1 MKKKI
6 NYKKICLL
14 LVVLIVSCV
23 AINGVEAAVTSNS
36 GTVVNDNTGTAGN
49 IINGIADVLAYIGGM
64 AASGVFSTITA
75 LINVLSIALFLTL
88 YLVLSAGT
96 GDYTHLPMPDTIVF
110 NRFAF
115 FDPNFI
121 NPANDSLVKGFGN
134 VLSNLFASFHTV
146 AIAVFIVAAM
156 VTGLKLALSSV
167 AAKKAQYKEAALK
180 WISGFLVLIC
190 LKWILAAIFYI
201 NESLVAMLYK
211 LTLSTDLKIP
221 VYIFDAVPIFGK
233 LLTDLFKG
241 LESMTGWTAHFTI
254 PGYLGIVLSNLC
266 KSMGGNIIA
275 SVVGFVVMGQTI
287 TIVGSYL
294 KRTFMCILLGII
306 SPLIVAADTIMS
318 ATGKQSTIFKS
329 WLQNFAVTVFM
340 QSIHAMYMVVA
351 LQLISGVYKN
361 GQFTGGFT
369 ETQASIVTI
378 VLTTGLVK
386 LEKMFKSLFGIG
398 DSFAGDLKSGAKG
411 MVQAMGA
418 VRGIAA
424 GAKAVGDNAGKMRD
438 ASKRKQ
444 AYGSQLNQ
452 LKGSQSRDNARTA
465 FEAAKK
471 AKADGNMDEYYKQ
484 RKIAAEQLKAAK
496 EHGVIV
502 DPKKGFG
509 SEGGSATPSSGG
521 TKNGS
526 GGSGDYLQQVINNQN
541 NPANM
546 TREQQIQRLEEG
558 YAQAHADYKSASLAS
573 IMGPANL
580 AAGLGIG
587 LGMGDDISES
597 LFKGGMITAALDK
610 GAEVVGYR
618 AADKDRKT
626 FANYEQREG
635 EKHGYTPSEKIIREK
650 TVIEKTAENPRLYV
664 DPIAVGREI
673 GKQLTGIGD
682 VLSDTMKKEL
692 RHMDKDLDSSQ

>member
-438 ASKRKQ
+438 AAKRKQ
-444 AYGSQLNQ
+444 AYSRELTNLKSQP
-452 LKGSQSRDNARTA
+452 ARERAATA

-471 AKADGNMDEYYKQ
+471 AKAQGTEEGMAEYRKQ
-484 RKIAAEQLKAAK
+484 RQIAADAMKEAK
-496 EHGVIV
+496 QAGYQF
-502 DPKKGFG
+502 DPKSGFG
-509 SEGGSATPSSGG
+509 SDLGKSSEGSKG
-521 TKNGS
+521 KKE
-526 GGSGDYLQQVINNQN
+526 GSGDYLQQVINNQN